1 MYKSG
6 EAMGVIKIKFVLSVV
21 LVVPD
26 NLSRRARQYKKKRID
41 IHGLRSLGKKS
52 DGRQSAGTLQR
63 PGYLAAGGCNQ
74 KGQVGE
80 FVCFEI
86 NGFHDVNSLF
96 VGS

>member
-1 MYKSG
+1 MGARVPALSG
-6 EAMGVIKIKFVLSVV
+6 VQA
-21 LVVPD
+21 
-26 NLSRRARQYKKKRID
+26 
-41 IHGLRSLGKKS
+41 
-52 DGRQSAGTLQR
+52 
-63 PGYLAAGGCNQ
+63 YLAAGGCNQ

>member
-1 MYKSG
+1 MYKAG
-6 EAMGVIKIKFVLSVV
+6 EAMGVFKIKFVLSMV

-26 NLSRRARQYKKKRID
+26 YLSGRARQYKKKRID
-41 IHGLRSLGKKS
+41 IHGFRSLRKS
-52 DGRQSAGTLQR
+52 LMDARVPALSGVQA
-63 PGYLAAGGCNQ
+63 YLAAGGCNQ